1 VTREAIDSRLSRP
14 HKRKPGNAPD
24 PHLTLCG
31 LKLLVA
37 TRLSAPAAR
46 VLFTLIYEMICRH
59 PRRGIAALRL
69 GGGNP

>member
-1 VTREAIDSRLSRP
+1 MSRP

-24 PHLTLCG
+24 PHLTRCG

-46 VLFTLIYEMICRH
+46 VLVTLIYEMICRDLQ
-59 PRRGIAALRL
+59 RGIATLWL